1 MSSKASQPQ
10 GQRSISLTSD
20 DASIQENHRLGSNSV
35 RTSKYTLLTF
45 IPLNLFTQFSKAPNI
60 YFLVIMYMQTISLI
74 SISGGKPAMAAPL
87 VLVVL
92 VSMVK
97 DAFEDYKR
105 AKQDKEEN
113 TTKTQKLDQ
122 GVNQFKTVEWRS
134 TYAGDILKIS

>member
-1 MSSKASQPQ
+1 
-10 GQRSISLTSD
+10 
-20 DASIQENHRLGSNSV
+20 
-35 RTSKYTLLTF
+35 
-45 IPLNLFTQFSKAPNI
+45 
-60 YFLVIMYMQTISLI
+60 
-74 SISGGKPAMAAPL
+74 MAAPL

-122 GVNQFKTVEWRS
+122 GVNQFKPVEWRS
-134 TYAGDILKIS
+134 TYAGDILKIM

>member
-1 MSSKASQPQ
+1 
-10 GQRSISLTSD
+10 
-20 DASIQENHRLGSNSV
+20 
-35 RTSKYTLLTF
+35 
-45 IPLNLFTQFSKAPNI
+45 
-60 YFLVIMYMQTISLI
+60 MYMQTIPLI

-113 TTKTQKLDQ
+113 TTKT
-122 GVNQFKTVEWRS
+122 
-134 TYAGDILKIS
+134 

>member
-1 MSSKASQPQ
+1 
-10 GQRSISLTSD
+10 
-20 DASIQENHRLGSNSV
+20 
-35 RTSKYTLLTF
+35 
-45 IPLNLFTQFSKAPNI
+45 
-60 YFLVIMYMQTISLI
+60 MYMQTISLI

-122 GVNQFKTVEWRS
+122 GVN
-134 TYAGDILKIS
+134 